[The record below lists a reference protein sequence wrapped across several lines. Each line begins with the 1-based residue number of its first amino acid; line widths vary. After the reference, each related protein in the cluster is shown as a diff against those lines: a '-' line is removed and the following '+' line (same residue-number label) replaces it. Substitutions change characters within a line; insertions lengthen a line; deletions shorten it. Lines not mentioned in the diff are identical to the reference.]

1 MYPIAP
7 ITGTTP
13 TQPVAPPTPPAG
25 VQGAA
30 AVDPTNAVST
40 TIDTIPSSP
49 PSEVL
54 DAMGAASNRFDQLAA
69 QGKHVGLQLPADGG
83 RVQVQVTDP
92 EGNATSPL
100 LAPSS
105 VFAILEGQA

>member
-13 TQPVAPPTPPAG
+13 TPPVAPPTPPAS
-25 VQGAA
+25 VQAA
-30 AVDPTNAVST
+30 TSVDPTNAVST
-40 TIDTIPSSP
+40 TIDTVPSSP

-69 QGKHVGLQLPADGG
+69 QGKHVGLQLADDGG
-83 RVQVQVTDP
+83 RVQVQMRDL
-92 EGNATSPL
+92 EGNAVSPP

>member
-7 ITGTTP
+7 TTATTP
-13 TQPVAPPTPPAG
+13 TQPIAPTPPPTG
-25 VQGAA
+25 VQPAA

-40 TIDTIPSSP
+40 TIDTIPASP

-54 DAMGAASNRFDQLAA
+54 DAMGAASHRFDQLAA
-69 QGKHVGLQLPADGG
+69 QGKHVGLQLSDDGG
-83 RVQVQVTDP
+83 RVQVHVSDL
-92 EGNATSPL
+92 EGNAISPP

-105 VFAILEGQA
+105 IFSILEGQA